1 MAATT
6 IEAAELVDAY
16 YASWEG
22 GIPSFDEGR
31 LATVLAEDLDFEG
44 PIVGRRR
51 GAAGFIGGLRRFVDG
66 LQAPVRIVA
75 RIDNPSA
82 AAVLYDADIPG
93 GTMRFT
99 EFFEVGDER
108 IQVLRLLYDAAQYRA
123 LGGR

>member
-1 MAATT
+1 MAPVTM
-6 IEAAELVDAY
+6 EAADLVDAY

-31 LATVLAEDLDFEG
+31 LATILAEDLDFEG
-44 PIVGRRR
+44 PIAGQRR
-51 GAAGFIGGLRRFVDG
+51 GAVGFIDGLRRFVEG
-66 LQAPVRIVA
+66 LQAPVRVVA
-75 RIDNPSA
+75 RVDGPST

-99 EFFEVGDER
+99 EFFQVLDGR
-108 IQVLRLLYDAAQYRA
+108 IQALRLLYDAAQYRA